1 MLSIFRDRY
10 PTGRLIS
17 ELATV
22 HNGKYIVRTLVQVNG
37 ENIGSGLAAAETVEL
52 AEALARKKAIENLEL
67 DSTTSV
73 ISATSQSPRA
83 VSSVAPQPLAATPG
97 QPASQ
102 KLTEVAATRDLVQ
115 NQTQTQT
122 QTKTKTKT
130 KVDKDPPTA
139 TPEEREPIASTV
151 TKTEEERE
159 PIASTVTS
167 EPVTIPSESD
177 RFDSDDWLNSPS
189 SSSSTFEAKP
199 LGGSGELIDS
209 SSEIGSDR
217 STAQKDS
224 IGKSMESQTQST
236 GVTAASAPLD
246 LSNTTATIDVLLNN
260 LNWSK
265 ERERDYLEQTCGE
278 KLRSLLNEEK
288 LLDFQEYL
296 EVLAKVTAKIKG
308 LGWKPKQEKDYL
320 KNHQSGKTREELN
333 ANELTEFWEYLEI
346 FDKITEK
353 IKGLGWTNE
362 QGKDY
367 LQETYGVVGRT
378 RLSLEQLQEFL
389 LYLESL

>member
-1 MLSIFRDRY
+1 MLSIFRSRY

-52 AEALARKKAIENLEL
+52 AEAKARKRAIENLEL

-73 ISATSQSPRA
+73 ISASSQSPRA
-83 VSSVAPQPLAATPG
+83 VSSVAPAPLSATAG

-102 KLTEVAATRDLVQ
+102 KLTEVAATRDVVK
-115 NQTQTQT
+115 NQTKTQTKSKT
-122 QTKTKTKT
+122 QTKTQ
-130 KVDKDPPTA
+130 VDKERPTA
-139 TPEEREPIASTV
+139 TPEERPPIASTV
-151 TKTEEERE
+151 TK
-159 PIASTVTS
+159 
-167 EPVTIPSESD
+167 EPVTIPNESD
-177 RFDSDDWLNSPS
+177 RFDSDDWLNSS
-189 SSSSTFEAKP
+189 SSSSSELEAKP

-209 SSEIGSDR
+209 LSEIGSDR
-217 STAQKDS
+217 ETKEKDS
-224 IGKSMESQTQST
+224 IDSGVESQSGAT
-236 GVTAASAPLD
+236 GVTAAFIPLD
-246 LSNTTATIDVLLNN
+246 LSNTTAKIDVLLNN

-265 ERERDYLEQTCGE
+265 ERERDYLELTYGE

-296 EVLAKVTAKIKG
+296 EILAKVTAKIKG

-333 ANELTEFWEYLEI
+333 ANELTEFLEYLEI
-346 FDKITEK
+346 FDKITDK
-353 IKGLGWTNE
+353 IKELGWTNE

-378 RLSLEQLQEFL
+378 RLSLEQLQDFL

>member
-1 MLSIFRDRY
+1 MLSIFRSRY

-52 AEALARKKAIENLEL
+52 AEAKARKRAIENLEL
-67 DSTTSV
+67 DSTSSV
-73 ISATSQSPRA
+73 SQPPKA
-83 VSSVAPQPLAATPG
+83 ISSVAPEPPRATAG

-102 KLTEVAATRDLVQ
+102 KLTEVAATRELVT
-115 NQTQTQT
+115 NKTKTKSKT
-122 QTKTKTKT
+122 QTKTE
-130 KVDKDPPTA
+130 VDKERPTG
-139 TPEEREPIASTV
+139 TPEERSRGASTA
-151 TKTEEERE
+151 T
-159 PIASTVTS
+159 A

-177 RFDSDDWLNSPS
+177 RFGSDEWLTAPSPRS
-189 SSSSTFEAKP
+189 EFEAKP

-209 SSEIGSDR
+209 LSEIGSDR
-217 STAQKDS
+217 STAEKDS
-224 IGKSMESQTQST
+224 IGSGVDLQSGAT
-236 GVTAASAPLD
+236 GVTAGSVPLD

-265 ERERDYLEQTCGE
+265 ERERDYLELTYGE

-296 EVLAKVTAKIKG
+296 EILAKVTAKIKS
-308 LGWKPKQEKDYL
+308 LGWNPKQEKDYL
-320 KNHQSGKTREELN
+320 KNNQSGTTREQLN
-333 ANELTEFWEYLEI
+333 ANELTEFFEYLEI
-346 FDKITEK
+346 FDKTTEK
-353 IKGLGWTNE
+353 IKELGWSNE

-367 LQETYGVVGRT
+367 LQETYGVVART
-378 RLSLEQLQEFL
+378 RLSLEQLQDFL

>member
-1 MLSIFRDRY
+1 MLSIFRSRY

-52 AEALARKKAIENLEL
+52 AEAKARKRAIENLEL

-73 ISATSQSPRA
+73 SVSQSPKA
-83 VSSVAPQPLAATPG
+83 VSSVAPPPPRATAG

-102 KLTEVAATRDLVQ
+102 KLTEVAATRDVVK

-122 QTKTKTKT
+122 KSKTQTKTQ
-130 KVDKDPPTA
+130 VDKERPTA
-139 TPEEREPIASTV
+139 TPEERPPIASTA
-151 TKTEEERE
+151 TK
-159 PIASTVTS
+159 
-167 EPVTIPSESD
+167 EPVTIPNESD
-177 RFDSDDWLNSPS
+177 RFDSDDWLNSS
-189 SSSSTFEAKP
+189 SSSSSEFEAKP

-209 SSEIGSDR
+209 LSEIGSDR

-224 IGKSMESQTQST
+224 IAAVVASGMESQTPST
-236 GVTAASAPLD
+236 AVTAAFIPLD

-265 ERERDYLEQTCGE
+265 ERERDYLELTYGE

-288 LLDFQEYL
+288 LLDFQQYL
-296 EVLAKVTAKIKG
+296 EILAKVTAKIKA

-333 ANELTEFWEYLEI
+333 ANELTEFLEYLEI
-346 FDKITEK
+346 FDKITDK
-353 IKGLGWTNE
+353 IKELGWTNE

-378 RLSLEQLQEFL
+378 RLSLEQLQDFL